1 MSVVKNKMS
10 TRPVSDANAHLI
22 IPRLWLGNVK
32 AAADEAWHKRE
43 NITVVFNCTKDLPFA
58 ESVATRYRVPVHDN
72 LEPQEIQFM
81 IDSAEDIAYNILKE
95 YKKGHTILVHCYAG
109 MQRSAAAVAIFL
121 MLWLQMKP
129 YPAMEFIKSKRPIAF
144 YPSAN
149 FGPAIYAFNTR
160 LEKIIRPYIT
170 EHSQPTGA
178 GAWMTAKKNQ

>member
-1 MSVVKNKMS
+1 MSLVKNKMS
-10 TRPVSDANAHLI
+10 VRPVSDANAHLI
-22 IPRLWLGNVK
+22 IPRLWLGNLK
-32 AAADEAWHKRE
+32 AAADDGWLKRE
-43 NITVVFNCTKDLPFA
+43 NVTVVFNCTKTLPF
-58 ESVATRYRVPVHDN
+58 SDVVPIRYRVPVDDN

-95 YKKGHTILVHCYAG
+95 YKKGHTILVHCHAG
-109 MQRSAAAVAIFL
+109 MQRSAASVALFL

-129 YPAMEFIKSKRPIAF
+129 YTAMEFIKSKRPIAF

-170 EHSQPTGA
+170 EHSQPAAA
-178 GAWMTAKKNQ
+178 GSWMTKKSQ

>member
-1 MSVVKNKMS
+1 MSVAKNKMS
-10 TRPVSDANAHLI
+10 RPVSDANAHLI

-32 AAADEAWHKRE
+32 AATDDGWLKRE
-43 NITVVFNCTKDLPFA
+43 NVTVVFNCTKDLPFA
-58 ESVATRYRVPVHDN
+58 EHIPIRYRVPVHDN

-95 YKKGHTILVHCYAG
+95 YKKGATILVHCYAG

-129 YPAMEFIKSKRPIAF
+129 YTAMDFIKSKRPIAF

-170 EHSQPTGA
+170 QQTTPTDA
-178 GAWMTAKKNQ
+178 GAWMTAKKTQ